1 MDELNV
7 QKESEKIA
15 STNSTLEQSLLTLA
29 EVIEPLPK
37 SLKELQLEI
46 KGKKPE
52 QNLDSNS
59 RLDELNTK
67 LSQLA
72 TLEST
77 LVVLVERI
85 ASLEETVNNQAERI
99 QRINQAIAHPTQKL
113 NTSKHPPLIPVI
125 LVAAIVGAVLTYG
138 LIQFF
143 PSQSGILS
151 RIYSRVNDIQIILQ
165 KNTQLTR

>member
-7 QKESEKIA
+7 QKEAEN
-15 STNSTLEQSLLTLA
+15 NSLAQSLLTLA
-29 EVIEPLPK
+29 AVIEPLPK

-46 KGKKPE
+46 KGKPE
-52 QNLDSNS
+52 QNPDSNP
-59 RLDELNTK
+59 RLDKLNTN

-72 TLEST
+72 PLEST

-85 ASLEETVNNQAERI
+85 ASLEETVNTQTERI
-99 QRINQAIAHPTQKL
+99 QIINQAIAHPTQKL

-125 LVAAIVGAVLTYG
+125 LVTAIVGAVLTYG

-143 PSQSGILS
+143 PSQNGILS

-165 KNTQLTR
+165 KTTQLTR

>member
-7 QKESEKIA
+7 QKESMSNNLA
-15 STNSTLEQSLLTLA
+15 QSLLTLA

-37 SLKELQLEI
+37 RLKELQLEI
-46 KGKKPE
+46 KGKPE
-52 QNLDSNS
+52 PNPDFTPP
-59 RLDELNTK
+59 LDELNTN

-72 TLEST
+72 PLEST
-77 LVVLVERI
+77 LVILVERI
-85 ASLEETVNNQAERI
+85 ASLEKMVNTQTEQI
-99 QRINQAIAHPTQKL
+99 QIINQAIAHPTQNL
-113 NTSKHPPLIPVI
+113 NTFKHPPLIPVI
-125 LVAAIVGAVLTYG
+125 LVAAIVGAVITYE

-165 KNTQLTR
+165 KTTKPTR

>member
-67 LSQLA
+67 LRQLA

-85 ASLEETVNNQAERI
+85 ASLEETVNNQTERI